1 MYLVVVGVNHRTA
14 PVEVR
19 EKLSFSEHQLG
30 EAFSFLKSY
39 PTIDGTVILSTCN
52 RTEVYVAALEID
64 NGLKAVREFLANWAG
79 ISLSDIKNFTYNYT
93 LYDAVQHLF
102 RVASGLDSMILG
114 ETQILGQ
121 VRDAFLKATSLKA
134 SNKILNTLFQHAITV
149 GKKVRTETGI
159 DKNPVS
165 VSYAAV
171 QLACSFFGSLN
182 DKKALL
188 IGAGKMSNLT
198 AKHLNYYG
206 INEIIVANRSF
217 DKAEQFARE
226 INGKAIPFEKIYD
239 RLLDVDVVISSTG
252 APHVIIHKERLEPVV
267 HKRQKPLYLI
277 DIAVPRDIDP
287 EISELPNVYLHDID
301 KLVNVV
307 TQNLEERKKLAELAE
322 NIIDKE
328 LRAFIEWHSSQFVVP
343 TIVALK
349 KKAEEIKQK
358 ELTKALN
365 KFGNISE
372 REKNILCSL
381 AHGIVNQML
390 HTPIVKLKQYALTPQ
405 GHLYTEI
412 FQNIFDLQVEGER
425 PKNPI
430 QQPEEL
436 EENNEERSYCGESR

>member
-14 PVEVR
+14 PVDVR
-19 EKLSFSEHQLG
+19 EKLSFSEHRLG
-30 EAFSFLKSY
+30 EAFAKLKSY
-39 PTIDGTVILSTCN
+39 PTIDGVVILSTCN

-79 ISLSDIKNFTYNYT
+79 LSLSEIKNYTYNYT
-93 LYDAVQHLF
+93 LYDAVHHLF

-121 VRDAFLKATSLKA
+121 VRDAYIKASSFKA

-171 QLACSFFGSLN
+171 QLACSFFGSLR

-198 AKHLNYYG
+198 AKHLSYYG
-206 INEIIVANRSF
+206 IEEIIVTNRSF
-217 DKAEQFARE
+217 DKAETFARQF
-226 INGKAIPFEKIYD
+226 NGTAIPFEKIYD
-239 RLLDVDVVISSTG
+239 ILLEVDVVISCTG
-252 APHVIIHKERLEPVV
+252 APHLIIHKDRLEPIVK
-267 HKRQKPLYLI
+267 KRVKPLYLI

-287 EISELPNVYLHDID
+287 EITNLPNVLLHDID
-301 KLVNVV
+301 KLQNVV
-307 TQNLEERKKLAELAE
+307 TKNLEERKRLAEMAE
-322 NIIDKE
+322 NIIEKE
-328 LRAFIEWHSSQFVVP
+328 LKAFIEWHSSQFVIP

-349 KKAEEIKQK
+349 KKAEEIKNK

-365 KFGNISE
+365 KLGNVSE
-372 REKNILCSL
+372 REKNIVCAL
-381 AHGIVNQML
+381 AHGIINQML
-390 HTPIVKLKQYALTPQ
+390 HTPIVQLKQYALTPQ

-412 FQNIFDLQVEGER
+412 FQNIFNLQVEGER
-425 PKNPI
+425 PKASLPH
-430 QQPEEL
+430 L
-436 EENNEERSYCGESR
+436 EEMEDDNDERSYCGESR